1 MQYPLR
7 IKVKTRNIKN
17 YFNQRDNENFGKLIK
32 ILDEDLPTFCED
44 FFIAMEDRTTTL
56 TRLAYAYDLKLFF
69 RYLVTESRFFLGKP
83 VQNISLAD
91 LENLPAGEIEKYM
104 SFLTY
109 YTNTQDEVC
118 KNAAKTK
125 ARKLSAL
132 RSMFKYFVKKE
143 KISRDPTMAVDAPK
157 IREKEIIRLEESE
170 IEKMLDAAESGKGLT
185 ARQLSYHKN
194 TGIRD
199 TAIVALFLGTGIRVS
214 ELVGIDT
221 NDIDFENMSF
231 VVTRKGGNRVQLYFS
246 DEVAGMLYE
255 YYLMRTKDEKVPKN
269 EKALFLSLQNRR
281 ISTRAVEN
289 IIKKY
294 GALATPNKKI
304 TPHKLRSTFGT
315 QLYRK
320 TGDIYVVADVL
331 GHKDINT
338 TKKHYAAMSDDI
350 RRRASTEI
358 NLREKGEPKTN
369 DNDHDDD
376 GTHK

>member
-1 MQYPLR
+1 M
-7 IKVKTRNIKN
+7 KKTNLKS
-17 YFNQRDNENFGKLIK
+17 YFTQRDRENFLKLIK
-32 ILDEDLPTFCED
+32 IINEELPTFCED
-44 FFIAMEDRTTTL
+44 FFIALEGRATTL

-69 RYLVTESRFFLGKP
+69 RYLVTESRAFLGKP
-83 VQNISLAD
+83 VKDITLSQ
-91 LENLPAGEIEKYM
+91 LENLPSIEIEKYL

-109 YTNTQDEVC
+109 YTNIQDEVC
-118 KNAAKTK
+118 KNSAKSK

-143 KISRDPTMAVDAPK
+143 MIARDPTMAVDMPK
-157 IREKEIIRLEESE
+157 IREKEIIRLDGGE
-170 IEKMLDAAESGKGLT
+170 IEKMLDAAETGSGLS

-194 TGIRD
+194 TAIRD

-214 ELVGIDT
+214 ELVGIDIS
-221 NDIDFENMSF
+221 DINFDNMSF

-246 DEVAGMLYE
+246 DEVAGILYE
-255 YYLMRTKDEKVPKN
+255 YYLCRKQDRNIPPSENAFFV
-269 EKALFLSLQNRR
+269 SLQNKR

-294 GALATPNKKI
+294 ASLATPKKI

-315 QLYRK
+315 QLYRQ

-350 RRRASTEI
+350 RRKASTEVS
-358 NLREKGEPKTN
+358 LREKGEFDKN
-369 DNDHDDD
+369 DDNNGRRDN
-376 GTHK
+376 